1 MNPCTAVL
9 LVGLGVSELS
19 VGVQAVGPVKAR
31 LRNLSAEEAQGLP
44 SACRL
49 PNLQTQYGDCRRRN
63 KRISVLLCAKAAV
76 RTMIFV
82 IA

>member
-49 PNLQTQYGDCRRRN
+49 PNL
-63 KRISVLLCAKAAV
+63 
-76 RTMIFV
+76 
-82 IA
+82 